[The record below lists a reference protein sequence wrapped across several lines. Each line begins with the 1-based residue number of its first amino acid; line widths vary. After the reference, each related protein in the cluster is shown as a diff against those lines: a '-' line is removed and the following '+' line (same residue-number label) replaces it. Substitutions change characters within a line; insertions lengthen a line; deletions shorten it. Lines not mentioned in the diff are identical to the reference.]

1 MPKLEIGPIGASL
14 NPGDDVREVEE
25 LGYSTV
31 WFSGGPLQD
40 LSQLGDAVRSTE
52 RIRIG
57 SGIIAVDRFGAD
69 AVKAFYT
76 ELEESHPGR
85 FIAGLGGA
93 HGPNPLRTLNSFLD
107 ELDADGSVPVE
118 RRVLAALGPRM
129 LELARNRSAGAY
141 PFLVTPE
148 YVTQA
153 RAALGDAVSLV
164 IGLFVIPAND
174 PAEAREIAGPS
185 LSFLSQ
191 AGPYRSN
198 FLRLGFTEDD
208 IDHVTD
214 RFFDAVVAWGDP
226 EKIAAR
232 AQEYLQAGADQ
243 VALSLRE
250 ASSDVRRAL
259 AKLLLPGG

>member
-1 MPKLEIGPIGASL
+1 MPKLDLGPIGASL

-25 LGYSTV
+25 LGFPTV

-52 RIRIG
+52 RIKVG

-69 AVKAFYT
+69 AVKSFYAG
-76 ELEESHPGR
+76 LEESHPGR

-93 HGPNPLRTLNSFLD
+93 HGAKPLRTLNAFLD
-107 ELDADGSVPVE
+107 ELDGSVPVE
-118 RRVLAALGPRM
+118 RRALAALGPRM
-129 LELARNRSAGAY
+129 LELARERTAGAY

-153 RAALGDAVSLV
+153 RSLLGDDASLV
-164 IGLFVIPAND
+164 VGLFVIPASD
-174 PAEAREIAGPS
+174 PAQAREIAGPS

-198 FLRLGFTEDD
+198 FQRLGFTEDD
-208 IDHVTD
+208 IDQVTD
-214 RFFDAVVAWGDP
+214 RFFDAIVAWGDP
-226 EKIAAR
+226 EKIAVR
-232 AQEYLQAGADQ
+232 AQEYLRAGADQ
-243 VALSLRE
+243 VALSLRN
-250 ASSDVRRAL
+250 ASPDIRRAL
-259 AKLLLPGG
+259 AKLLIG

>member
-25 LGYSTV
+25 LGFSTA
-31 WFSGGPLQD
+31 WFSGGPLEN

-57 SGIIAVDRFGAD
+57 SGIIAVDRFSAD
-69 AVKAFYT
+69 AVKSFYA

-93 HGPNPLRTLNSFLD
+93 HGAKPLRTLNAFLD
-107 ELDADGSVPVE
+107 ELDGSVPVG
-118 RRVLAALGPRM
+118 RRALAALGPRM
-129 LELARNRSAGAY
+129 LELARDRTAGAY

-153 RAALGDAVSLV
+153 RAVLGDDTSLV
-164 IGLFVIPAND
+164 VGLFVIPVND
-174 PAEAREIAGPS
+174 PAEAREIAAPS
-185 LSFLSQ
+185 LSFLS
-191 AGPYRSN
+191 GPGSPYRSN
-198 FLRLGFTEDD
+198 FLRLGFTEED
-208 IDHVTD
+208 IDQVTD

-226 EKIAAR
+226 DKIAAR
-232 AQEYLQAGADQ
+232 VREYLRAGADQ
-243 VALSLRE
+243 VAVSLRN

-259 AKLLLPGG
+259 AKLLIG

>member
-1 MPKLEIGPIGASL
+1 VPKLEIGPIGASL
-14 NPGDDVREVEE
+14 NPGDDVRAVED

-40 LSQLGDAVRSTE
+40 LTQLGDAVRSTE
-52 RIRIG
+52 RIKVG
-57 SGIIAVDRFGAD
+57 SGIIAVDRFDAD
-69 AVKAFYT
+69 AVKSFYAA
-76 ELEESHPGR
+76 LEESHPGR

-93 HGPNPLRTLNSFLD
+93 HGAKPLRTLNAYLD

-118 RRVLAALGPRM
+118 RRALAALGPRM
-129 LELARNRSAGAY
+129 LELARERTSGAY

-153 RAALGDAVSLV
+153 RAVLGDDVSLV

-174 PAEAREIAGPS
+174 PAEAREIAAPS

-198 FLRLGFTEDD
+198 FKRLGYTEEE
-208 IDHVTD
+208 IDQVTD
-214 RFFDAVVAWGDP
+214 RFFDAIVAWGDP

-232 AQEYLQAGADQ
+232 AQEYLRAGADQ
-243 VALSLRE
+243 VALSLRN

-259 AKLLLPGG
+259 AKLLIG

>member
-1 MPKLEIGPIGASL
+1 MPKLDIGPIGAGL

-25 LGYSTV
+25 LGFSTA

-52 RIRIG
+52 RIKIG

-69 AVKAFYT
+69 AVKSFYAGI
-76 ELEESHPGR
+76 EESHPGR

-93 HGPNPLRTLNSFLD
+93 HGAKPLQTLNAYLD
-107 ELDADGSVPVE
+107 ELDGFIPVE
-118 RRVLAALGPRM
+118 RRALAALGPRM
-129 LELARNRSAGAY
+129 LELARDRTAGAY

-153 RAALGDAVSLV
+153 RAQLGEDASLV
-164 IGLFVIPAND
+164 IGLFVVPEND
-174 PAEAREIAGPS
+174 PAKARELAGPS

-198 FLRLGFTEDD
+198 FERLGFTEDD
-208 IDHVTD
+208 IDQVTD

-226 EKIAAR
+226 EKIAGR
-232 AQEYLQAGADQ
+232 VQEYLRAGADQ
-243 VALSLRE
+243 VAVNLRN
-250 ASSDVRRAL
+250 SSTEVRKAL
-259 AKLLLPGG
+259 AKLLIG